1 MTLPRI
7 LLLSLGGTITMTQ
20 SMGGGIVPTLTAADL
35 AASVPGLAAVA
46 QIETRSPLRRPSA
59 GLTLDDLIG
68 VARTL
73 DARLAGDCDG
83 AVVIQGTDTIE
94 ETAFVLD
101 SLIAGNKPVV
111 VTGAMRGPESAG
123 ADGPGNLL
131 AATIVAGSE
140 AARGL
145 GVLAV
150 LNDEVHAARLVQKA
164 HTALPSAF
172 RSPLAG
178 PLGLVI
184 EGEARIFLRP
194 QRAPVV
200 AGSLGDEPVPVA
212 LLKMGI
218 GDDGRLLAALPDLGF
233 RGVVMEGMGA
243 GHVPEPLA
251 EIVSGLIERIP
262 VILASRAETGPVFS
276 RTYGYP
282 GGEIDLLARGVLS
295 AGILS
300 GVKARLL
307 LQILL
312 RAGVD
317 RAIYAPYF
325 ADPGSPGLTP
335 QTEA

>member
-7 LLLSLGGTITMTQ
+7 LLLSLGGTITMTR
-20 SMGGGIVPTLTAADL
+20 SLEGGIVPTLTAADL

-46 QIETRSPLRRPSA
+46 SVETLSPLRRPSA

-73 DARLAGDCDG
+73 NERLAGDLDG

-101 SLIAGNKPVV
+101 SLVAGDKPVV

-131 AATIVAGSE
+131 AATIVAGS
-140 AARGL
+140 ASARGL

-150 LNDEVHAARLVQKA
+150 LNDEIHAARLVQKA
-164 HTALPSAF
+164 HTALTSAF

-178 PLGLVI
+178 PVGLVI
-184 EGEARIFLRP
+184 EGEARIFLRA
-194 QRAPVV
+194 RR
-200 AGSLGDEPVPVA
+200 SLTLTGPLTDEPAPVA

-233 RGVVMEGMGA
+233 AGVVIEGMGA
-243 GHVPEPLA
+243 GHVPEALA
-251 EIVSGLIERIP
+251 EIVSTLIARLP
-262 VILASRAETGPVFS
+262 VVLASRTETGPVFS

-282 GGEIDLLARGVLS
+282 GGEIDLLGRGALS

-300 GVKARLL
+300 GVKARLM
-307 LQILL
+307 LQLLL

-317 RAIYAPYF
+317 RAAYGAYF
-325 ADPGSPGLTP
+325 ADR
-335 QTEA
+335 

>member
-1 MTLPRI
+1 MPLPRI
-7 LLLSLGGTITMTQ
+7 LLLSLGGTITMTR
-20 SMGGGIVPTLTAADL
+20 SLEGGIVPTLTAADL
-35 AASVPGLAAVA
+35 ADSVPGLAAVA
-46 QIETRSPLRRPSA
+46 SIETLSPLRRPSA

-73 DARLAGDCDG
+73 NQRLAGDLDG

-101 SLIAGNKPVV
+101 SLVVGDKPVV

-131 AATIVAGSE
+131 AATLVAGSA
-140 AARGL
+140 AARGM

-150 LNDEVHAARLVQKA
+150 LNDEIHAARLVQKA

-178 PLGLVI
+178 PVGLVI
-184 EGEARIFLRP
+184 EGEARIFVSPRRGPIVDGPL
-194 QRAPVV
+194 AP
-200 AGSLGDEPVPVA
+200 EPAPVA
-212 LLKMGI
+212 LLTMGI

-233 RGVVMEGMGA
+233 AGVVIEGMGA
-243 GHVPEPLA
+243 GHVPEALA
-251 EIVSGLIERIP
+251 EIVSALVTRIP
-262 VILASRAETGPVFS
+262 VVLASRTETGPVFS

-282 GGEIDLLARGVLS
+282 GGEIDLLGRGALS

-300 GVKARLL
+300 GVKARLM
-307 LQILL
+307 LQLLL

-317 RAIYAPYF
+317 RAAYAPYF
-325 ADPGSPGLTP
+325 ADP
-335 QTEA
+335 

>member
-7 LLLSLGGTITMTQ
+7 LLLSLGGTITMTR
-20 SMGGGIVPTLTAADL
+20 SSEGGIVPTLTAADL
-35 AASVPGLAAVA
+35 AASVPGLDTVAA
-46 QIETRSPLRRPSA
+46 IETLSPLRRPSA

-73 DARLAGDCDG
+73 NERLAGDLDG

-101 SLIAGNKPVV
+101 CLVAGDKPVV

-123 ADGPGNLL
+123 ADGPANLL
-131 AATIVAGSE
+131 AATIVAGSP

-150 LNDEVHAARLVQKA
+150 LNDEIHAGRLVQKA

-178 PLGLVI
+178 PVGLVI
-184 EGEARIFLRP
+184 EGEARIFLRSRRSP
-194 QRAPVV
+194 ALTGPL
-200 AGSLGDEPVPVA
+200 ADESAPVA

-233 RGVVMEGMGA
+233 RGVVIEGMGA
-243 GHVPEPLA
+243 GHVPEALA
-251 EIVSGLIERIP
+251 AIVSGLVERVP
-262 VILASRAETGPVFS
+262 VLLASRTATGPVFC

-282 GGEIDLLARGVLS
+282 GGEIDLLARGALS
-295 AGILS
+295 AGALS
-300 GVKARLL
+300 GLKARLL
-307 LQILL
+307 LQLLL
-312 RAGVD
+312 RAGIE
-317 RAIYAPYF
+317 RAAYASYF
-325 ADPGSPGLTP
+325 ADP
-335 QTEA
+335 

>member
-7 LLLSLGGTITMTQ
+7 LLLSLGGTITMTR
-20 SMGGGIVPTLTAADL
+20 SLEGGIVPTLTAADL
-35 AASVPGLAAVA
+35 ADSVPGLAAVA
-46 QIETRSPLRRPSA
+46 SIETLSPLRRPSA
-59 GLTLDDLIG
+59 GLTLDDIIG

-73 DARLAGDCDG
+73 NERLAGDLDG

-94 ETAFVLD
+94 ETAFILD
-101 SLIAGNKPVV
+101 SLVAGDKPVV

-131 AATIVAGSE
+131 AATIVAGS
-140 AARGL
+140 ASARGM

-150 LNDEVHAARLVQKA
+150 LNDEIHAARLVQKA

-172 RSPLAG
+172 RSPLTG
-178 PLGLVI
+178 PAGLVI
-184 EGEARIFLRP
+184 EGEARIFLRA
-194 QRAPVV
+194 RR
-200 AGSLGDEPVPVA
+200 SLTLTGPLTDQPAPVA

-233 RGVVMEGMGA
+233 AGVVIEGMGA
-243 GHVPEPLA
+243 GHVPEALA
-251 EIVSGLIERIP
+251 EIVSTLIARLP
-262 VILASRAETGPVFS
+262 VVLASRTETGPVFS

-282 GGEIDLLARGVLS
+282 GGEIDLLGRGALS

-307 LQILL
+307 LQLLL

-317 RAIYAPYF
+317 RAAYGAYF
-325 ADPGSPGLTP
+325 ADR
-335 QTEA
+335 

>member
-7 LLLSLGGTITMTQ
+7 LLLSLGGTITMTR
-20 SMGGGIVPTLTAADL
+20 SLEGGIVPTLTAADL

-46 QIETRSPLRRPSA
+46 SIETLSPLRRPSA

-73 DARLAGDCDG
+73 NERLAGDLDG

-101 SLIAGNKPVV
+101 SLVAGDKPVV
-111 VTGAMRGPESAG
+111 VMGAMRGPESAG

-131 AATIVAGSE
+131 AATIVAGS
-140 AARGL
+140 ASARGM

-150 LNDEVHAARLVQKA
+150 LNDEIHAARLVQKA

-178 PLGLVI
+178 PVGLVI
-184 EGEARIFLRP
+184 EGEARIFLRA
-194 QRAPVV
+194 RR
-200 AGSLGDEPVPVA
+200 SLTLTGPLTDEPAPVA

-233 RGVVMEGMGA
+233 AGVVIEGMGA
-243 GHVPEPLA
+243 GHVPEALA
-251 EIVSGLIERIP
+251 EIVSTLIARLP
-262 VILASRAETGPVFS
+262 VVLASRTETGPVFS

-282 GGEIDLLARGVLS
+282 GGEIDLLGRGALS

-300 GVKARLL
+300 GVKSRLM
-307 LQILL
+307 LQLLL

-317 RAIYAPYF
+317 RAAYGAYF
-325 ADPGSPGLTP
+325 ADR
-335 QTEA
+335 

>member
-7 LLLSLGGTITMTQ
+7 LLLSLGGTITMTR
-20 SMGGGIVPTLTAADL
+20 SLEGGIVPTLTAADL
-35 AASVPGLAAVA
+35 ADSVPGLATVA
-46 QIETRSPLRRPSA
+46 SIETLSPLRRPSA

-73 DARLAGDCDG
+73 NERLTGDLDG

-101 SLIAGNKPVV
+101 SLIAGDKPVV

-131 AATIVAGSE
+131 AATIVAGS
-140 AARGL
+140 ASARGM

-150 LNDEVHAARLVQKA
+150 LNDEIHAARLVQKA

-178 PLGLVI
+178 PVGLVI
-184 EGEARIFLRP
+184 EGEARIFLRSH
-194 QRAPVV
+194 R
-200 AGSLGDEPVPVA
+200 SLPLTGPLTDEPAPVA

-233 RGVVMEGMGA
+233 AGVVIEGMGA
-243 GHVPEPLA
+243 GHVPEALA
-251 EIVSGLIERIP
+251 EIVSTLVARLS
-262 VILASRAETGPVFS
+262 VVLASRTETGPVFS

-282 GGEIDLLARGVLS
+282 GGEIDLLGRGALS

-300 GVKARLL
+300 GVKARLM
-307 LQILL
+307 LQLLL

-317 RAIYAPYF
+317 RAAYAAYF
-325 ADPGSPGLTP
+325 ADR
-335 QTEA
+335 

>member
-7 LLLSLGGTITMTQ
+7 LLLSLGGTITMTR
-20 SMGGGIVPTLTAADL
+20 SLEGGIVPTLTAADL
-35 AASVPGLAAVA
+35 ADSVPGLAAVA
-46 QIETRSPLRRPSA
+46 SIETLSPLRRPSA

-73 DARLAGDCDG
+73 NERLAGDLDG

-101 SLIAGNKPVV
+101 SLVAGDKPVV

-131 AATIVAGSE
+131 AATIVAGSG
-140 AARGL
+140 AARGI

-150 LNDEVHAARLVQKA
+150 LNDEIHDARLVQKA

-178 PLGLVI
+178 PVGLVI
-184 EGEARIFLRP
+184 EGEARIFVRSH
-194 QRAPVV
+194 R
-200 AGSLGDEPVPVA
+200 SLTLTGPLTDEPAPVA

-233 RGVVMEGMGA
+233 AGVVIEGMGA
-243 GHVPEPLA
+243 GHVPEALA
-251 EIVSGLIERIP
+251 EIVSTLIARLP
-262 VILASRAETGPVFS
+262 VVLASRTESGPVFS

-282 GGEIDLLARGVLS
+282 GGEIDLLGRGALS

-300 GVKARLL
+300 GVKARLM
-307 LQILL
+307 LQLLL

-317 RAIYAPYF
+317 RAAYGAYF
-325 ADPGSPGLTP
+325 ADR
-335 QTEA
+335 

>member
-7 LLLSLGGTITMTQ
+7 LLLSLGGTITMTR
-20 SMGGGIVPTLTAADL
+20 SLEGGIVPTLTAADL
-35 AASVPGLAAVA
+35 ADSVPGLAAVA
-46 QIETRSPLRRPSA
+46 SIETLSPLRRPSA

-73 DARLAGDCDG
+73 NERLAGDLDG

-101 SLIAGNKPVV
+101 SLVAGDKPVV

-131 AATIVAGSE
+131 AATIVAGS
-140 AARGL
+140 APARGM

-150 LNDEVHAARLVQKA
+150 LNDEIHAARLVQKA

-178 PLGLVI
+178 PVGLVI
-184 EGEARIFLRP
+184 EGEARIFLRA
-194 QRAPVV
+194 RR
-200 AGSLGDEPVPVA
+200 SLTLTGPLTDEPPPVA

-233 RGVVMEGMGA
+233 AGVVIEGMGA
-243 GHVPEPLA
+243 GHVPEALA
-251 EIVSGLIERIP
+251 EIVSTLIARLP
-262 VILASRAETGPVFS
+262 VVLASRTETGPVFS

-282 GGEIDLLARGVLS
+282 GGEIDLLGRGALS

-300 GVKARLL
+300 GVKARLM
-307 LQILL
+307 LQLLL

-317 RAIYAPYF
+317 RAAYAAYF
-325 ADPGSPGLTP
+325 ADR
-335 QTEA
+335 

>member
-1 MTLPRI
+1 MTLHRI
-7 LLLSLGGTITMTQ
+7 LLLSLGGTITMTR
-20 SMGGGIVPTLTAADL
+20 SLEGGIVPTLTAADL
-35 AASVPGLAAVA
+35 ADSVPGLAAVA
-46 QIETRSPLRRPSA
+46 SIETLSPLRRPSA

-73 DARLAGDCDG
+73 NERLAGDLDG

-101 SLIAGNKPVV
+101 SLVAGDKPVV

-131 AATIVAGSE
+131 AATIVAGS
-140 AARGL
+140 ASARGM

-150 LNDEVHAARLVQKA
+150 LNDEIQAARLVQKA

-178 PLGLVI
+178 PVGLVI
-184 EGEARIFLRP
+184 EGEARIFLRSH
-194 QRAPVV
+194 R
-200 AGSLGDEPVPVA
+200 SLTLTGPLTGEPAPVA

-233 RGVVMEGMGA
+233 AGVVIEGMGA
-243 GHVPEPLA
+243 GHVPEALA
-251 EIVSGLIERIP
+251 EIVSTLIARLP
-262 VILASRAETGPVFS
+262 VVLASRTETGPVFS

-282 GGEIDLLARGVLS
+282 GGEIDLLGRGALS

-300 GVKARLL
+300 GVKARLM
-307 LQILL
+307 LQLLL

-317 RAIYAPYF
+317 RAAYGAYF
-325 ADPGSPGLTP
+325 ADR
-335 QTEA
+335 

>member
-7 LLLSLGGTITMTQ
+7 LLLSLGGTITMTR
-20 SMGGGIVPTLTAADL
+20 SLEGGIVPTLTAADL

-46 QIETRSPLRRPSA
+46 QIETFSPLRRPSA

-73 DARLAGDCDG
+73 SERLAGDCDG

-101 SLIAGNKPVV
+101 SLIAGDKPVV

-200 AGSLGDEPVPVA
+200 SGSLGDEPVPVA

-233 RGVVMEGMGA
+233 RGVVIEGMGA

-251 EIVSGLIERIP
+251 EIVSGLVERIP

-317 RAIYAPYF
+317 RAVYAPYF

-335 QTEA
+335 QTKA

>member
-7 LLLSLGGTITMTQ
+7 LLLSLGGTITMTR
-20 SMGGGIVPTLTAADL
+20 SLEGGIVPTLTAADL

-46 QIETRSPLRRPSA
+46 SIETLSPLRRPSA

-73 DARLAGDCDG
+73 NERLAGDLDG

-101 SLIAGNKPVV
+101 SLVAGDKPVV
-111 VTGAMRGPESAG
+111 VTGAMRGPESAS

-131 AATIVAGSE
+131 AATIVAGSGT
-140 AARGL
+140 AQGM

-150 LNDEVHAARLVQKA
+150 LNDEIQAARLVQKA

-178 PLGLVI
+178 PVGLVI
-184 EGEARIFLRP
+184 EGEARIFLRSH
-194 QRAPVV
+194 R
-200 AGSLGDEPVPVA
+200 SLTMTGPLTDEPAPVA

-233 RGVVMEGMGA
+233 AGVVIEGMGA
-243 GHVPEPLA
+243 GHVPEALA
-251 EIVSGLIERIP
+251 EIVSTLIARLP
-262 VILASRAETGPVFS
+262 VVLASRTETGPVFS

-282 GGEIDLLARGVLS
+282 GGEIDLLGRGALS

-300 GVKARLL
+300 GVKARLM
-307 LQILL
+307 LQLLL

-317 RAIYAPYF
+317 RAAYGAYF
-325 ADPGSPGLTP
+325 ADR
-335 QTEA
+335 

>member
-7 LLLSLGGTITMTQ
+7 LLLSLGGTITMTR
-20 SMGGGIVPTLTAADL
+20 SLEGGIVPTLTAADL
-35 AASVPGLAAVA
+35 AGSVPGLAAVA
-46 QIETRSPLRRPSA
+46 SIETLSPLRRPSA

-68 VARTL
+68 VARML
-73 DARLAGDCDG
+73 NERLAGDLDG

-101 SLIAGNKPVV
+101 SLVAGDKPVV

-131 AATIVAGSE
+131 AATIVAGS
-140 AARGL
+140 ASARGM

-150 LNDEVHAARLVQKA
+150 LNDEIHAARLVQKA

-178 PLGLVI
+178 PVGLVI
-184 EGEARIFLRP
+184 EGEARIFLRA
-194 QRAPVV
+194 RR
-200 AGSLGDEPVPVA
+200 SLTLTGPLTDKPAPVA

-233 RGVVMEGMGA
+233 AGVVIEGMGA
-243 GHVPEPLA
+243 GHVPEVLA
-251 EIVSGLIERIP
+251 EIVSTLIARLP
-262 VILASRAETGPVFS
+262 VVLASRTETGPVFS
-276 RTYGYP
+276 RTYGYA
-282 GGEIDLLARGVLS
+282 GGEIDLLGRGALS

-300 GVKARLL
+300 GVKARLM
-307 LQILL
+307 LQLLL

-317 RAIYAPYF
+317 RAAYGAYF
-325 ADPGSPGLTP
+325 ADR
-335 QTEA
+335 

>member
-1 MTLPRI
+1 MPLPRI
-7 LLLSLGGTITMTQ
+7 LLLSLGGTITMTR
-20 SMGGGIVPTLTAADL
+20 SLEGGIVPTLTAADL
-35 AASVPGLAAVA
+35 ADSVPGLAAVA
-46 QIETRSPLRRPSA
+46 SIETLSPLRRPSA
-59 GLTLDDLIG
+59 GLTLNDLIG

-73 DARLAGDCDG
+73 NQRLAGDLDG

-101 SLIAGNKPVV
+101 SLVVGDKPVV

-131 AATIVAGSE
+131 AATLVAGS
-140 AARGL
+140 ATARGM

-150 LNDEVHAARLVQKA
+150 LNDEIHAARLVQKA

-178 PLGLVI
+178 PVGLVI
-184 EGEARIFLRP
+184 EGEARIFVSPRRGPIVDGPL
-194 QRAPVV
+194 AP
-200 AGSLGDEPVPVA
+200 EPAPVA
-212 LLKMGI
+212 LLTMGI

-233 RGVVMEGMGA
+233 AGVVIEGMGA
-243 GHVPEPLA
+243 GHVPEALA
-251 EIVSGLIERIP
+251 EIVSALVTRIP
-262 VILASRAETGPVFS
+262 VVLASRTETGPVFS

-282 GGEIDLLARGVLS
+282 GGEIDLLGRGALS

-300 GVKARLL
+300 GVKARLM
-307 LQILL
+307 LQLLL

-317 RAIYAPYF
+317 RAAYPSYF
-325 ADPGSPGLTP
+325 AD
-335 QTEA
+335 Q

>member
-7 LLLSLGGTITMTQ
+7 LLLSLGGTITMTR
-20 SMGGGIVPTLTAADL
+20 SLEGGIVPTLTAADL
-35 AASVPGLAAVA
+35 ADSVPGLATVA
-46 QIETRSPLRRPSA
+46 SIETLSPLRRPSA

-68 VARTL
+68 VARML
-73 DARLAGDCDG
+73 NERLAGDLDG

-101 SLIAGNKPVV
+101 SLVAGDKPVV

-131 AATIVAGSE
+131 AATIVAGS
-140 AARGL
+140 ASARGM

-150 LNDEVHAARLVQKA
+150 LNDEIHAARLVQKA

-178 PLGLVI
+178 PVGLVI
-184 EGEARIFLRP
+184 EGEARIFLRA
-194 QRAPVV
+194 RR
-200 AGSLGDEPVPVA
+200 SLTLTEPLTDEPAPVA

-233 RGVVMEGMGA
+233 AGVVIEGMGA
-243 GHVPEPLA
+243 GHVPEALA
-251 EIVSGLIERIP
+251 EIVSTLIARLP
-262 VILASRAETGPVFS
+262 VVLASRTETGPVFS

-282 GGEIDLLARGVLS
+282 GGEIDLLGRGALS

-300 GVKARLL
+300 GVKARLM
-307 LQILL
+307 LQLLL

-317 RAIYAPYF
+317 RAAYSAYF
-325 ADPGSPGLTP
+325 ADR
-335 QTEA
+335 

>member
-7 LLLSLGGTITMTQ
+7 LLLSLGGTITMTR
-20 SMGGGIVPTLTAADL
+20 SLEGGIVPTLTAGDL
-35 AASVPGLAAVA
+35 AGSVPGLAAVA
-46 QIETRSPLRRPSA
+46 SIETLSPLRRPSA

-73 DARLAGDCDG
+73 NERLAGDLDG

-101 SLIAGNKPVV
+101 SLVAGDKPVV

-131 AATIVAGSE
+131 AATIVAGS
-140 AARGL
+140 ASARGL

-150 LNDEVHAARLVQKA
+150 LNDEIHAARLVQKA

-178 PLGLVI
+178 PVGLVI
-184 EGEARIFLRP
+184 EGEARIFVRSHRGLTLTGP
-194 QRAPVV
+194 
-200 AGSLGDEPVPVA
+200 LMDEPAPVA

-233 RGVVMEGMGA
+233 AGVVIEGMGA
-243 GHVPEPLA
+243 GHVPEALA
-251 EIVSGLIERIP
+251 EIVSTLIARLP
-262 VILASRAETGPVFS
+262 VVLASRTETGPVFS

-282 GGEIDLLARGVLS
+282 GGEIDLLGRGALS

-300 GVKARLL
+300 GVKARLM
-307 LQILL
+307 LQLLL

-317 RAIYAPYF
+317 RAAYAAYF
-325 ADPGSPGLTP
+325 ADR
-335 QTEA
+335 

>member
-7 LLLSLGGTITMTQ
+7 LLLSLGGTITMTR
-20 SMGGGIVPTLTAADL
+20 SLEGGIVPTLTAADL
-35 AASVPGLAAVA
+35 ADSVPGLATVA
-46 QIETRSPLRRPSA
+46 SVETLSPLRRPSA

-73 DARLAGDCDG
+73 NERLAGDLDG

-101 SLIAGNKPVV
+101 SLVAGDKPVV

-123 ADGPGNLL
+123 ADGLGNLL
-131 AATIVAGSE
+131 AATIVAGSA
-140 AARGL
+140 AARGM

-150 LNDEVHAARLVQKA
+150 LNDEIHAARLVQKA

-178 PLGLVI
+178 PVGLVI
-184 EGEARIFLRP
+184 EGEARFFV
-194 QRAPVV
+194 RAHR
-200 AGSLGDEPVPVA
+200 SLTLTGPLTDKPAPVA

-233 RGVVMEGMGA
+233 AGVVIEGMGA
-243 GHVPEPLA
+243 GHVPEALA
-251 EIVSGLIERIP
+251 EIVSTLVAQLP
-262 VILASRAETGPVFS
+262 VVLASRTETGPVFS

-282 GGEIDLLARGVLS
+282 GGEIDLLGRGALS

-300 GVKARLL
+300 GVKARLM
-307 LQILL
+307 LQLLL

-317 RAIYAPYF
+317 RAAYAAYF
-325 ADPGSPGLTP
+325 ADR
-335 QTEA
+335 

>member
-7 LLLSLGGTITMTQ
+7 LLLSLGGTITMTR
-20 SMGGGIVPTLTAADL
+20 SLEGGIVPTLTAADL
-35 AASVPGLAAVA
+35 AGSVPGLAAVA
-46 QIETRSPLRRPSA
+46 SIETLSPLRRPSA

-73 DARLAGDCDG
+73 NERLAGDLDG

-101 SLIAGNKPVV
+101 SLVAGDKPVV
-111 VTGAMRGPESAG
+111 VMGAMRGPESAG

-131 AATIVAGSE
+131 AATIVAGS
-140 AARGL
+140 ASARGM

-150 LNDEVHAARLVQKA
+150 LNDEIHAARLVQKA

-178 PLGLVI
+178 PVGLVI
-184 EGEARIFLRP
+184 EGEARIFLRA
-194 QRAPVV
+194 RR
-200 AGSLGDEPVPVA
+200 SLTLTGPLTDEPAPVA

-233 RGVVMEGMGA
+233 AGVVIEGMGA
-243 GHVPEPLA
+243 GHVPEALA
-251 EIVSGLIERIP
+251 EIVSTLIARLP
-262 VILASRAETGPVFS
+262 VVLASRTETGPVFS

-282 GGEIDLLARGVLS
+282 GGEIDLLGRGALS

-300 GVKARLL
+300 GVKSRLM
-307 LQILL
+307 LQLLL

-317 RAIYAPYF
+317 RADYGAYF
-325 ADPGSPGLTP
+325 ADR
-335 QTEA
+335 

>member
-7 LLLSLGGTITMTQ
+7 LLLSLGGTITMTR
-20 SMGGGIVPTLTAADL
+20 SLEGGIVPTLTAADL
-35 AASVPGLAAVA
+35 AASVPGLSAVA
-46 QIETRSPLRRPSA
+46 RIETFSPLRRPSA

-73 DARLAGDCDG
+73 DERLAGDCDG

-101 SLIAGNKPVV
+101 TLIAGNKPVV

-131 AATIVAGSE
+131 AATIVAGSP

-150 LNDEVHAARLVQKA
+150 LNDEIHAARLVQKA
-164 HTALPSAF
+164 HTALPSSF

-233 RGVVMEGMGA
+233 RGVVIEGMGA

-251 EIVSGLIERIP
+251 EIISGLVERIP

-317 RAIYAPYF
+317 RAVYAPYF
-325 ADPGSPGLTP
+325 ADSGPPGLAP

>member
-1 MTLPRI
+1 MPLPRI
-7 LLLSLGGTITMTQ
+7 LLLSLGGTITMTR
-20 SMGGGIVPTLTAADL
+20 SLEGGIVPTLTAADL

-46 QIETRSPLRRPSA
+46 SIETLSPLRRPSA

-73 DARLAGDCDG
+73 NQRLAGDLDG

-101 SLIAGNKPVV
+101 SLVVGDKPVV

-131 AATIVAGSE
+131 AATLVAGS
-140 AARGL
+140 ATARGM

-150 LNDEVHAARLVQKA
+150 LNDEIHAARLVQKA

-178 PLGLVI
+178 PVGLVI
-184 EGEARIFLRP
+184 EGEARIFVSPRRGPIVDGPL
-194 QRAPVV
+194 AP
-200 AGSLGDEPVPVA
+200 EPAPVA
-212 LLKMGI
+212 LLTMGI

-233 RGVVMEGMGA
+233 AGVVIEGMGA
-243 GHVPEPLA
+243 GHVPEALA
-251 EIVSGLIERIP
+251 EIVSALVTRIP
-262 VILASRAETGPVFS
+262 VVLASRTETGPVFS

-282 GGEIDLLARGVLS
+282 GGEIDLLGRGALS

-300 GVKARLL
+300 GVKARLM
-307 LQILL
+307 LQLLL

-317 RAIYAPYF
+317 RAAYAPYF
-325 ADPGSPGLTP
+325 ADP
-335 QTEA
+335 